1 MNIRKTL
8 LFSALAAVLFPC
20 AYHQARADVFQTA
33 KLKTTPTTHRLR
45 RPEILDQLKLTF
57 EQRKLLHEYRAA
69 HRKKLAEIEG
79 QIRIKKVEMES
90 ELEKSEP
97 DQAKLDIL
105 AKEIG
110 GLYGKR
116 LSEKINAKMELE
128 KKILTPQQAEQL
140 KVIQL
145 EESSPSEDDLK
156 IQE

>member
-1 MNIRKTL
+1 MNIRRAL
-8 LFSALAAVLFPC
+8 WVSVLAAVLMPC
-20 AYHQARADVFQTA
+20 AFNQVRADVFQGSKPKA
-33 KLKTTPTTHRLR
+33 TPTPHRLR
-45 RPEILDQLKLTF
+45 RPEILDQLKLTS
-57 EQRKLLHEYRAA
+57 EQRKLLREYRAA

-79 QIRIKKVEMES
+79 QIRVKKVEMES
-90 ELEKSEP
+90 ELEKTEP

-110 GLYGKR
+110 ELYGKR
-116 LSEKINAKMELE
+116 LGEKINAKMELE
-128 KKILTPQQAEQL
+128 KKILTPQQVEQL